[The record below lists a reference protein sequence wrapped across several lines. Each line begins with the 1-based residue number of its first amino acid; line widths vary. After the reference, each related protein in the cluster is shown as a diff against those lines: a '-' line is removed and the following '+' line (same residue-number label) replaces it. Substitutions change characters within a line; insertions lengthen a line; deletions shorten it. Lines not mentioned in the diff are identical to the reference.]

1 MGCRD
6 QLKKVILISCCLS
19 GLFLTSCN
27 QKQDVLLTQTE
38 DWLKTEFGE
47 KAVIQSL
54 SLVPTE
60 QPENKFWR
68 VSIINENGNR
78 WEGLVMY
85 TVSLKKFTQYEI
97 PLPSQEEK

>member
-1 MGCRD
+1 M
-6 QLKKVILISCCLS
+6 
-19 GLFLTSCN
+19 
-27 QKQDVLLTQTE
+27 TQTT

-60 QPENKFWR
+60 RPENTFWR
-68 VSIINENGNR
+68 VSIITEKGDR
-78 WEGLVMY
+78 WEGLVSY
-85 TVSLKKFTQYEI
+85 TVSIKKYTKYEI

>member
-1 MGCRD
+1 MA
-6 QLKKVILISCCLS
+6 
-19 GLFLTSCN
+19 
-27 QKQDVLLTQTE
+27 QTK

-60 QPENKFWR
+60 QPDKKFWR

-78 WEGLVMY
+78 WEGLLSY
-85 TVSLKKFTQYEI
+85 SVSLRKFTRYVI
-97 PLPSQEEK
+97 PSPSQEEK